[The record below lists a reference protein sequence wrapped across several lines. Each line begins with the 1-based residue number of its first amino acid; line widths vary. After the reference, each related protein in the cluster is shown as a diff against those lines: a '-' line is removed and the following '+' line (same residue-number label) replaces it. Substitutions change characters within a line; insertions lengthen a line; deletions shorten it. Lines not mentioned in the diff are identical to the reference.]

1 MTFQPTT
8 DHVIKQ
14 SPLSAQHCVLSR
26 PFVEIS
32 CETPALSSLS
42 LNLHESTTFKAAE
55 SIPHVPHRGP
65 YYALL
70 SFCWCSFY
78 AFLSSQNR
86 FTSPNNVLSS
96 VHTHTR
102 SVRKKV
108 SREGDRNVHFPL
120 WRKKNSFS
128 QIVGLGYVRCVI
140 VRCNKKK
147 FFSFSFSGIDAELVS
162 ISWCPAVPNSI

>member
-120 WRKKNSFS
+120 WRKKKQFQSNRRAR
-128 QIVGLGYVRCVI
+128 LC
-140 VRCNKKK
+140 
-147 FFSFSFSGIDAELVS
+147 
-162 ISWCPAVPNSI
+162 